1 MITRLKKFYKKDKGT
16 FFRRL
21 FLRFYSFIL
30 MYPLIKI
37 FIRFF
42 SSEPNIKNWII
53 ILSNYNSGSTLLKNI
68 LSNAQEIAFLP
79 DESVLYSTQVKRPD
93 EEFGWQRNWI
103 FCEDKIGSKNLGRS
117 NFIKFIYDIS
127 PVWVKSSKTIFFMDK
142 TISNIT
148 RIQWFIN
155 NCENIKF
162 LGYLPNEEVIEYIRQ
177 AKVVITATKLYE
189 GQPRLLCEA
198 SSLGTVSIYP
208 SFGGM
213 DEFFPEDYKFSFEQF
228 NYHDLTRAIN
238 LLEDKKLYEQSTKA
252 VKDHILKKLNEKE
265 IHTQFSNIINE

>member
-1 MITRLKKFYKKDKGT
+1 
-16 FFRRL
+16 
-21 FLRFYSFIL
+21 

-162 LGYLPNEEVIEYIRQ
+162 LAITRNPYACCEGMSRKSRPVDKAKEIYGKNKYSFSDLAKQYKLANEEI
-177 AKVVITATKLYE
+177 L
-189 GQPRLLCEA
+189 
-198 SSLGTVSIYP
+198 
-208 SFGGM
+208 
-213 DEFFPEDYKFSFEQF
+213 KFSNKLKYFKLIKYEDLCMSPSKVMLDVFDFLEISSNQIKFEKNLIEVNKAKF
-228 NYHDLTRAIN
+228 KIINYNSSSIN
-238 LLEDKKLYEQSTKA
+238 R
-252 VKDHILKKLNEKE
+252 LKKSEITEINNVLGSLINKLEYEK
-265 IHTQFSNIINE
+265 I